1 MHLILL
7 FLPAARMVWL
17 AKWESLP
24 ITVQRALDSQVC
36 LNQKEPKEVRIQQL
50 SFHLE
55 NKHMQE
61 NEVLFKKC

>member
-1 MHLILL
+1 
-7 FLPAARMVWL
+7 MVWL